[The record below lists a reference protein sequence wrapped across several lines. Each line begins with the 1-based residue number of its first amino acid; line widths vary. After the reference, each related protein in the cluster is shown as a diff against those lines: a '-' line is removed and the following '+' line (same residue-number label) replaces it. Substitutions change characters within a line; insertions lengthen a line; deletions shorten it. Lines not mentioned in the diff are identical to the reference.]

1 MVELSANARHYALRE
16 LSRRAGVSLEFYQ
29 RWRIELRTESLIVR
43 PFPDALAEIH
53 FPIVSSAELE
63 KDKIARKTW
72 AKEAAPEFRGH
83 VPDFI
88 VPFCRRDSING
99 EPLFVQQAAH
109 VFRCTE
115 DLLSSILLTL
125 CRFEEFDS
133 NISDLHERFPASG
146 SIAARHGFLLRP
158 IVDEYGLAFR
168 QVLQILVPG
177 WQPSPR
183 KAAVK
188 LSHDIDQVG
197 IPFSL
202 KSTLGHAGVR
212 RAPFAS
218 ARDFW
223 SFASGVEPGYLQSV
237 RRICQLSSQYGL
249 KSALYWKAS
258 APGPFDT
265 GYDIGHPKIAQVI
278 AWAKD
283 QGIEMGA
290 HPGYET
296 FRSRETLRGEVQRL
310 REAIGGEAVGGR
322 QHYLR
327 WCPETWADWESCGLA
342 YDSSVGF
349 ADQAGFRCG
358 TCWPYLPWLWHE
370 DRCADL
376 LEIPLLV
383 MDATLVNYMK
393 LNPSQSFEF
402 VRELLN
408 KCRLVG
414 GVFTLLWHNTGVFA
428 PYLEHYFPILEMLR
442 GTQDYDWKSELDQLR
457 RERRAVAENA
467 VDIRTENFIAT
478 SSKGAA

>member
-1 MVELSANARHYALRE
+1 MVEISSRARHYALRE

-29 RWRIELRTESLIVR
+29 RWKIELRTESLIVR

-53 FPIVSSAELE
+53 FPIVDSVELE
-63 KDKIARKTW
+63 KGGIVRKTW
-72 AKEAAPEFRGH
+72 AREAAPEVRGYI
-83 VPDFI
+83 PDFI
-88 VPFCRRDSING
+88 VPFCRRGAING
-99 EPLFVQQAAH
+99 EGLFVQQAAH

-115 DLLSSILLTL
+115 DVLASLLITL
-125 CRFEEFDS
+125 CRREESDS
-133 NISDLHERFPASG
+133 QVRDTYDRFPASG
-146 SIAARHGFLLRP
+146 GIAARHGFLSRP

-168 QVLQILVPG
+168 QVLQVLIPG

-202 KSTLGHAGVR
+202 KSTLGHVAVR
-212 RAPFAS
+212 RAPYAS
-218 ARDFW
+218 ARDFL
-223 SFASGVEPGYLQSV
+223 SSASDVEPGYLQSV
-237 RRICQLSSQYGL
+237 RRICQISSRYGL

-278 AWAKD
+278 GWAKD
-283 QGIEMGA
+283 EGIELGV

-296 FRSRETLRGEVQRL
+296 FRSRQTLREEVQRV
-310 REAIGGEAVGGR
+310 RKAIGTEAMGGR

-327 WCPETWADWESCGLA
+327 WCPEAWADWESCGLA

-349 ADQAGFRCG
+349 ADHAGFRCG

-383 MDATLVNYMK
+383 IDSALVHYMK
-393 LNPSQSFEF
+393 LNPRQSFEF
-402 VRELLN
+402 VRELLT
-408 KCRLVG
+408 KCGLVG
-414 GVFTLLWHNTGVFA
+414 GVFTLLWHNTGLFA
-428 PYLEHYFPILEMLR
+428 PYWEHYLPILNLLGGTRDYEWENELEELR
-442 GTQDYDWKSELDQLR
+442 QEL
-457 RERRAVAENA
+457 RELSPKPVCARA
-467 VDIRTENFIAT
+467 
-478 SSKGAA
+478 

>member
-1 MVELSANARHYALRE
+1 VVEISASARQYALRE
-16 LSRRAGVSLEFYQ
+16 LSRRAGVSLELYQ
-29 RWRIELRTESLIVR
+29 RWRIELRAESLIVR

-63 KDKIARKTW
+63 KGKIARKTW

-88 VPFCRRDSING
+88 VPFCWRGSING
-99 EPLFVQQAAH
+99 EALFVQQAAN

-115 DLLSSILLTL
+115 DVLASLLITL
-125 CRFEEFDS
+125 CRREESDSQVRDTFD
-133 NISDLHERFPASG
+133 RFPATDCT
-146 SIAARHGFLLRP
+146 AARHGFLSRP

-168 QVLQILVPG
+168 QVLQVLIPG

-202 KSTLGHAGVR
+202 KSTLGHATVR

-218 ARDFW
+218 ARDFL
-223 SFASGVEPGYLQSV
+223 SCASDVEPAYLHSV
-237 RRICQLSSQYGL
+237 RKICQLSSQYGL

-283 QGIEMGA
+283 NGIEMGV

-296 FRSRETLRGEVQRL
+296 FRSREALRGEVQHL
-310 REAIGGEAVGGR
+310 RKAIGAEAVGGR

-327 WCPETWADWESCGLA
+327 WCPEAWADWESCGLA

-349 ADQAGFRCG
+349 ADHAGFRCG

-393 LNPSQSFEF
+393 LNPRQSFEF
-402 VRELLN
+402 VRELLK
-408 KCRLVG
+408 KCELVG
-414 GVFTLLWHNTGVFA
+414 GVFTLLWHNTGLFA
-428 PYLEHYFPILEMLR
+428 PYWEHYLPILNLLR
-442 GTQDYDWKSELDQLR
+442 GARNYEWKNELEELR
-457 RERRAVAENA
+457 QEQRKLSPKAVCACA
-467 VDIRTENFIAT
+467 
-478 SSKGAA
+478 

>member
-1 MVELSANARHYALRE
+1 M
-16 LSRRAGVSLEFYQ
+16 SLEFYQ
-29 RWRIELRTESLIVR
+29 RWSIEQRTESLVVR
-43 PFPDALAEIH
+43 PLRDVSAEIH
-53 FPIVSSAELE
+53 FPIARSVEIE
-63 KDKIARKTW
+63 KEKIVRKTW
-72 AKEAAPEFRGH
+72 AKEAAPELRGH

-99 EPLFVQQAAH
+99 EALFVQPAAH

-115 DLLSSILLTL
+115 DVLASLLITL
-125 CRFEEFDS
+125 CRGEESDS
-133 NISDLHERFPASG
+133 QARDAYDRFPASSG
-146 SIAARHGFLLRP
+146 IAARHGFLHRP

-168 QVLQILVPG
+168 QVLQVLLPG

-183 KAAVK
+183 QATVK

-202 KSTLGHAGVR
+202 KSTLGHTAVR

-218 ARDFW
+218 TRDLL
-223 SFASGVEPGYLQSV
+223 SFADNVEPGYLQSV
-237 RRICQLSSQYGL
+237 RRICQISSQYGL
-249 KSALYWKAS
+249 QSAVYWKAS

-265 GYDIGHPKIAQVI
+265 GYDIGHPKIARVI

-283 QGIEMGA
+283 QGIEMGV
-290 HPGYET
+290 HPGYDT
-296 FRSRETLRGEVQRL
+296 FRSREMLRAEVQRL
-310 REAIGGEAVGGR
+310 RKLIGTEALGGR

-327 WCPETWADWESCGLA
+327 WRPESWADWESCGLA
-342 YDSSVGF
+342 YDSTVGF

-393 LNPSQSFEF
+393 LSPRQSLES
-402 VRELLN
+402 VRELWK
-408 KCRLVG
+408 KCELHG

-428 PYLEHYFPILEMLR
+428 PYWEHYLPILNLLR
-442 GTQDYDWKSELDQLR
+442 GARNYEWKKELAELR
-457 RERRAVAENA
+457 QEQRKFAPKAVCAE
-467 VDIRTENFIAT
+467 T
-478 SSKGAA
+478 

>member
-1 MVELSANARHYALRE
+1 MVEISASARHYALRE
-16 LSRRAGVSLEFYQ
+16 LSRRAGVSLEFWQ
-29 RWRIELRTESLIVR
+29 RWKIELRADSLIVR

-53 FPIVSSAELE
+53 FPIVRSAELE
-63 KDKIARKTW
+63 KEKVARKTW
-72 AKEAAPEFRGH
+72 AKEAAPEFREH

-88 VPFCRRDSING
+88 VPFCRRGSING
-99 EPLFVQQAAH
+99 EALFVQQGVH

-115 DLLSSILLTL
+115 DVLASLLITL
-125 CRFEEFDS
+125 CRREESDS
-133 NISDLHERFPASG
+133 KVRDTYHRFPASG
-146 SIAARHGFLLRP
+146 SIAARHGFLSRP

-168 QVLQILVPG
+168 QVLQVLIPG
-177 WQPSPR
+177 WHPSPR
-183 KAAVK
+183 KSAVK

-202 KSTLGHAGVR
+202 KSTLGHVVVR
-212 RAPFAS
+212 RAPLAG
-218 ARDFW
+218 ARDFV
-223 SFASGVEPGYLQSV
+223 SFASDVEPGYLQSV
-237 RRICQLSSQYGL
+237 RRICKISSQYGL

-265 GYDIGHPKIAQVI
+265 GYDIGHPKIAPVI

-283 QGIEMGA
+283 EGIELGV

-296 FRSRETLRGEVQRL
+296 FLSRETLRGEVQRV
-310 REAIGGEAVGGR
+310 REAIGTEAVGGR

-327 WCPETWADWESCGLA
+327 WCPEAWADWESCGLA

-376 LEIPLLV
+376 LEIPLLA

-393 LNPSQSFEF
+393 LNPRQSFEF
-402 VRELLN
+402 VRELLK
-408 KCRLVG
+408 KCELVG
-414 GVFTLLWHNTGVFA
+414 GVFTLLWHNTGLFA
-428 PYLEHYFPILEMLR
+428 PYWEHYLPILNLLNGARNYE
-442 GTQDYDWKSELDQLR
+442 WENELVELR
-457 RERRAVAENA
+457 REPRKFSPKPVCARA
-467 VDIRTENFIAT
+467 
-478 SSKGAA
+478 